1 VVNLETM
8 KTKKNSEKIISD
20 FFKPY
25 FKKHPKLESIW
36 FLIYDLDDG
45 IYLAD
50 EDIGIND
57 LRWDELSDEKL
68 YESSYKIQDAIRY
81 LKESKVDV
89 VNVIADLEKL
99 VIKLQKDADDS
110 NPLNKVLDD
119 VLNEKNKNELTK
131 KVKKHLKKEIPWK
144 YVNWCHC
151 QVNRNGSVE
160 IEEYQV

>member
-1 VVNLETM
+1 
-8 KTKKNSEKIISD
+8 
-20 FFKPY
+20 
-25 FKKHPKLESIW
+25 
-36 FLIYDLDDG
+36 
-45 IYLAD
+45 
-50 EDIGIND
+50 
-57 LRWDELSDEKL
+57 
-68 YESSYKIQDAIRY
+68 